1 MNLEIIYEDD
11 TELAEYEAFDKGYRG
26 DIIVKIGEKKYRIYV
41 VSMLRLQ
48 QDFETEYEDSGYYLS
63 EPNTILV
70 KETSRKEIEDI
81 ITQMYKCKYF
91 ERLDNMGF

>member
-1 MNLEIIYEDD
+1 MKLEIIYEDD
-11 TELAEYEAFDKGYRG
+11 TELAEYEALDKGYRS
-26 DIIVKIGEKKYRIYV
+26 DIIVKIGYKKYKMYV
-41 VSMLRLQ
+41 ISMMRLQ
-48 QDFETEYEDSGYYLS
+48 QDFETEQEASGYYLS

-91 ERLDNMGF
+91 QKLDNMGF